1 MFKFLSKRHDEAL
14 RLECLKLAE
23 GNVVW
28 AAAVYNFVK
37 GNKTIDTPK
46 GAE

>member
-1 MFKFLSKRHDEAL
+1 MFKFLSKRRDETL
-14 RLECLKLAE
+14 RLECLKLAQGGE
-23 GNVVW
+23 DW
-28 AAAVYNFVK
+28 AAAMYNFVK